1 MFFRPLLL
9 ARGRRVNARTHART
23 RRAAPQR
30 ALRER
35 AWPPSWR
42 APRRRAWR
50 PARAAPRRCAP
61 ALPQQ
66 QVRREGARARGGAHA
81 RGCNPRGSSG
91 GAPGRRPHARTHS
104 RGSSARTGA
113 CRQQRADADIWGQ
126 TRMHVLRR
134 CRAVLAP
141 SVPRPLLAPH
151 ARGSPRLVA
160 SCVWA
165 KWAKWGR
172 PVLCSR
178 VEEGGGC
185 CLVER
190 FPMPF
195 TDPAG
200 CQGTRVWVGS
210 KAGGWPRTLVVA
222 ASVVIRRGSDRPRE
236 RGPLPSRCV
245 AAWRAASRWR
255 ALARFVTKSARSSPC
270 LSSWSRHRL
279 ARTNAH
285 ALRV

>member
-1 MFFRPLLL
+1 MLRKLVKYIIVVCQFESFCPMQQKTIPVDKYEVKLATAPRQRP
-9 ARGRRVNARTHART
+9 
-23 RRAAPQR
+23 RAHPAH
-30 ALRER
+30 
-35 AWPPSWR
+35 AWPTT
-42 APRRRAWR
+42 
-50 PARAAPRRCAP
+50 CTHHT
-61 ALPQQ
+61 
-66 QVRREGARARGGAHA
+66 VRRWTA
-81 RGCNPRGSSG
+81 
-91 GAPGRRPHARTHS
+91 GR
-104 RGSSARTGA
+104 
-113 CRQQRADADIWGQ
+113 
-126 TRMHVLRR
+126 
-134 CRAVLAP
+134 LAM
-141 SVPRPLLAPH
+141 
-151 ARGSPRLVA
+151 
-160 SCVWA
+160 
-165 KWAKWGR
+165 
-172 PVLCSR
+172 
-178 VEEGGGC
+178 C
-185 CLVER
+185 CLVET